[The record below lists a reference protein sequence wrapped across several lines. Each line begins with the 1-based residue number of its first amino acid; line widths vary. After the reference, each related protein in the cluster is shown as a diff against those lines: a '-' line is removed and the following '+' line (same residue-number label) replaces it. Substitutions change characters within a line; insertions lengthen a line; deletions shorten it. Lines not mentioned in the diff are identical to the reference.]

1 MRHSVLLS
9 ISVVGVAVVAT
20 GCGNGEHAD
29 SNRGGPEGGVVGAGG
44 GAGSGGNG
52 VGDAGRGQTPV
63 DGGVGGSNP
72 FATCGG
78 AIVDSRTGKVNA
90 AEYGRQARLWDL
102 W

>member
-1 MRHSVLLS
+1 MSLASPSWRR
-9 ISVVGVAVVAT
+9 VAAT
-20 GCGNGEHAD
+20 ANTRIRTAAA
-29 SNRGGPEGGVVGAGG
+29 RKAAWWAPGG